1 MSKKVLGRRFQLE
14 SKLGEGGMG
23 SVYRALDLE
32 TRQAVAIKILRKD
45 LSESRHAR
53 RRFAR
58 EARAAGMLDH
68 SNIVHIYRF
77 YDEARPYMVM
87 ELVDGVSMR
96 RFVRREKPSHDRL
109 LGVAIQLCDAL
120 AHAHD
125 RGIVHRDMKP
135 DNIVVDT
142 NASGDDIVKVLDFG
156 LARVRLPEISHL
168 TRSGS
173 ALGTCSYMAPEQAS
187 GRPADERSDLYSLGV
202 IIYEAV
208 CGRTPFTADDPASIL
223 YMHVHEEPRNPR
235 THNPDIHP
243 ELEMLI
249 LRLMAKK
256 PDKRPSNARVLKEQ
270 LVSLRRLLRG
280 EVDGVE
286 SEPLRTLGGVGLP
299 QALPEAVPVTVT
311 TVASVAP
318 VVVNVGIPME
328 VPMLADPIS
337 GQPVSVLTADIPA
350 FSLLTRGRNPL
361 EATELEAE
369 LVENLEESVRQ
380 HDGRVLDRYG
390 TRVVAAF
397 CGYDHGSRAVHS
409 VQHMRTRV
417 GAVLNRYALEV
428 VPTVSAGVFG
438 GELGDRNGGDSWEE
452 VAKQELMHGASRL
465 ERLSRKLPDDTLV
478 SEDCLADGLQAEHLR
493 SLFVRGRREPIKV
506 YRVKPA

>member
-14 SKLGEGGMG
+14 GKLGEGGMG
-23 SVYRALDLE
+23 SVYRALDLQSRH
-32 TRQAVAIKILRKD
+32 TVAVKILRKD

-58 EARAAGMLDH
+58 EARASGMLDH
-68 SNIVHIYRF
+68 PNIVQIYRF
-77 YDEARPYMVM
+77 FDEARPYMVM
-87 ELVDGVSMR
+87 EYVEGVSMR
-96 RFVRREKPSHDRL
+96 RFVRREKPTQEHL
-109 LGVAIQLCDAL
+109 LELALQLCDAL

-135 DNIVVDT
+135 DNIMITRRDGTDVVK
-142 NASGDDIVKVLDFG
+142 ILDFG

-202 IIYEAV
+202 ILYEAV

-223 YMHVHEEPRNPR
+223 YMHVHEEPREPSS
-235 THNPDIHP
+235 HNPDIHP
-243 ELEMLI
+243 VLEQLI
-249 LRLMAKK
+249 LSLMSKK
-256 PDKRPSNARVLKEQ
+256 PDKRPSNARILKD
-270 LVSLRRLLRG
+270 RLLKLQRLMRG
-280 EVDGVE
+280 ETE
-286 SEPLRTLGGVGLP
+286 TIEEPMVSVGGVGLV
-299 QALPEAVPVTVT
+299 QALPEAVPLEPT
-311 TVASVAP
+311 P
-318 VVVNVGIPME
+318 
-328 VPMLADPIS
+328 

-397 CGYDHGSRAVHS
+397 CGADHGSRAVCS

-438 GELGDRNGGDSWEE
+438 GELGERNTGDSWEE
-452 VAKQELMHGASRL
+452 VAKQELMHGAARL

-478 SEDCLADGLQAEHLR
+478 SEDCLADNLHAEHLR

-506 YRVKPA
+506 FRVTPA

>member
-1 MSKKVLGRRFQLE
+1 
-14 SKLGEGGMG
+14 MG

-32 TRQAVAIKILRKD
+32 TRREVAIKILRKD

-68 SNIVHIYRF
+68 PNIVHIYRF
-77 YDEARPYMVM
+77 FDEARPYMVM

-96 RFVRREKPSHDRL
+96 RFVRREKPSHERL

-135 DNIVVDT
+135 DNIVIDIT
-142 NASGDDIVKVLDFG
+142 ANGEDIVKVLDFG

-202 IIYEAV
+202 ILYEAV

-243 ELEMLI
+243 ELESLI

-270 LVSLRRLLRG
+270 LVALRRLLSG
-280 EVDGVE
+280 EVE
-286 SEPLRTLGGVGLP
+286 ALPSEPLRVQGGVGLP

-311 TVASVAP
+311 TVASSVP
-318 VVVNVGIPME
+318 VLSASPT
-328 VPMLADPIS
+328 S
-337 GQPVSVLTADIPA
+337 GQAVSVLTADIPA

-438 GELGDRNGGDSWEE
+438 GELGDRNSGDSWEE

>member
-1 MSKKVLGRRFQLE
+1 
-14 SKLGEGGMG
+14 MG
-23 SVYRALDLE
+23 SVYRALDLQ
-32 TRQAVAIKILRKD
+32 TRRSVAIKILRKD

-68 SNIVHIYRF
+68 ANIVHILKF
-77 YDEARPYMVM
+77 FDDARPYMVM

-96 RFVRREKPSHDRL
+96 RFVRREKPTVDRL
-109 LGVAIQLCDAL
+109 LDVMMQLCDAL

-125 RGIVHRDMKP
+125 RGIVHRDIKP
-135 DNIVVDT
+135 DNIVINRTPQETDL
-142 NASGDDIVKVLDFG
+142 VKVLDFG

-202 IIYEAV
+202 ILYEAV

-235 THNPDIHP
+235 SHNPDIHP
-243 ELEMLI
+243 ELEKLI
-249 LRLMAKK
+249 LRLMSKQA
-256 PDKRPSNARVLKEQ
+256 DQRPSNARLLKEQ
-270 LVSLRRLLRG
+270 LQNLRKVLRG
-280 EVDGVE
+280 EITTMDAPAVK
-286 SEPLRTLGGVGLP
+286 PQGGVGLP
-299 QALPEAVPVTVT
+299 QALPKAVPTLEP
-311 TVASVAP
+311 AP
-318 VVVNVGIPME
+318 GE
-328 VPMLADPIS
+328 A
-337 GQPVSVLTADIPA
+337 VSVLTADVPA
-350 FSLLTRGRNPL
+350 FGLLTRGRNPL

-397 CGYDHGSRAVHS
+397 CGQDHGTRAVHS
-409 VQHMRTRV
+409 VAHMRSRV
-417 GAVLNRYALEV
+417 GAVLNRYSLEV

-438 GELGDRNGGDSWEE
+438 GELPQRKSGDSWEE
-452 VAKQELMHGASRL
+452 VAKQELMHGAARL

-478 SEDCLADGLQAEHLR
+478 SEDCLADNLRAEHLR

-506 YRVKPA
+506 FRVQPA

>member
-1 MSKKVLGRRFQLE
+1 MSKKVLGQRFQLE
-14 SKLGEGGMG
+14 GKLGEGGMG

-32 TRQAVAIKILRKD
+32 TRRSVAVKILRKD

-68 SNIVHIYRF
+68 PNIVAIYRF
-77 YDEARPYMVM
+77 YDEARPYMIM
-87 ELVDGVSMR
+87 EIADGISMR
-96 RFVRREKPSHDRL
+96 RFVRREKPTNERL
-109 LGVAIQLCDAL
+109 LGLAAQLCDAL

-135 DNIVVDT
+135 DNIVVSHSAD
-142 NASGDDIVKVLDFG
+142 GIDQVKVLDFG

-202 IIYEAV
+202 ILYEAV

-223 YMHVHEEPRNPR
+223 YMHVHEEPRAPR
-235 THNPDIHP
+235 SHNPDIHP
-243 ELEMLI
+243 ELEKLI

-256 PDKRPSNARVLKEQ
+256 PDKRPSNARILKEQ
-270 LVSLRRLLRG
+270 IVSLRRLLRG
-280 EVDGVE
+280 EITVMETAPAV
-286 SEPLRTLGGVGLP
+286 PQGGVGLP
-299 QALPEAVPVTVT
+299 QALPEAVP
-311 TVASVAP
+311 
-318 VVVNVGIPME
+318 ME
-328 VPMLADPIS
+328 PLP
-337 GQPVSVLTADIPA
+337 GQSVSVLTADVPA
-350 FSLLTRGRNPL
+350 FKLLTRGRNPL

-397 CGYDHGSRAVHS
+397 CGADHGPRAVHS

-438 GELGDRNGGDSWEE
+438 GELGERNAGDSWEE
-452 VAKQELMHGASRL
+452 VAKQELMHGAARL

-478 SEDCLADGLQAEHLR
+478 SEDCLNETLQAEHLR

-506 YRVKPA
+506 FRVKPA

>member
-1 MSKKVLGRRFQLE
+1 MSKKVLGGRFQLE
-14 SKLGEGGMG
+14 GKLGEGGMG
-23 SVYRALDLE
+23 SVYRALDLQ
-32 TRQAVAIKILRKD
+32 TRRSVAVKILRKD

-58 EARAAGMLDH
+58 EARAAGMLNH
-68 SNIVHIYRF
+68 PNIVGVLKF
-77 YDEARPYMVM
+77 YDETRPYMVM

-96 RFVRREKPSHDRL
+96 RFVRREKPTVDRL
-109 LGVAIQLCDAL
+109 LGVMMQLCDAL

-125 RGIVHRDMKP
+125 HGIVHRDIKP
-135 DNIVVDT
+135 DNIVIVSS
-142 NASGDDIVKVLDFG
+142 AQGHDDVVKVLDFG

-202 IIYEAV
+202 ILYEAV

-235 THNPDIHP
+235 SHNPDIHP
-243 ELEMLI
+243 ELEKLI
-249 LRLMAKK
+249 LRLMSKQA
-256 PDKRPSNARVLKEQ
+256 DQRPSNARLLKEQ
-270 LVSLRRLLRG
+270 LVMLRKVLRG
-280 EVDGVE
+280 ELATMEAPVVK
-286 SEPLRTLGGVGLP
+286 PQGGVGLP
-299 QALPEAVPVTVT
+299 QALPKAVPTLEP
-311 TVASVAP
+311 AP
-318 VVVNVGIPME
+318 GE
-328 VPMLADPIS
+328 A
-337 GQPVSVLTADIPA
+337 VSVLTADVPA
-350 FSLLTRGRNPL
+350 FGLLTRGRNPL

-369 LVENLEESVRQ
+369 LVETLEESVRQ
-380 HDGRVLDRYG
+380 HAGRVLDRYG

-397 CGYDHGSRAVHS
+397 CGVDHGARAVHS
-409 VQHMRTRV
+409 VVNMRTRV

-438 GELGDRNGGDSWEE
+438 GELPQRKSGDSWEE
-452 VAKQELMHGASRL
+452 VAKQELMHGAARL

-478 SEDCLADGLQAEHLR
+478 SEDCLASNLRAEQYR

-506 YRVKPA
+506 FRVQPA

>member
-14 SKLGEGGMG
+14 GKLGEGGMG
-23 SVYRALDLE
+23 SVYRALDLQ
-32 TRQAVAIKILRKD
+32 TRQTVAVKILRKD

-58 EARAAGMLDH
+58 EARASGMLEH
-68 SNIVHIYRF
+68 PNIVGIFRF
-77 YDEARPYMVM
+77 FDEARPYMVM
-87 ELVDGVSMR
+87 EYVDGISMR
-96 RFVRREKPSHDRL
+96 RFVRREKPSPDRL
-109 LGVAIQLCDAL
+109 LGLVEQLCDAL

-135 DNIVVDT
+135 DNIVISRS
-142 NASGDDIVKVLDFG
+142 NPSEDIVKVLDFG

-187 GRPADERSDLYSLGV
+187 GKPADERSDLYSLGV
-202 IIYEAV
+202 ILYEAV

-235 THNPDIHP
+235 SHNPDVHP
-243 ELEMLI
+243 EFEKLI
-249 LRLMAKK
+249 LRLMSKK
-256 PDKRPSNARVLKEQ
+256 ADKRPSNARILKEQ
-270 LVSLRRLLRG
+270 VVRLRRLLRG
-280 EVDGVE
+280 EVTVLE
-286 SEPLRTLGGVGLP
+286 TEPVKVQGGVGLP
-299 QALPEAVPVTVT
+299 QALPEAVPLE
-311 TVASVAP
+311 P
-318 VVVNVGIPME
+318 IP
-328 VPMLADPIS
+328 
-337 GQPVSVLTADIPA
+337 GQAVSVLTADVPA
-350 FSLLTRGRNPL
+350 FNLLTRGRNPL

-397 CGYDHGSRAVHS
+397 CGSDHGSRAVCS

-438 GELGDRNGGDSWEE
+438 GELGERNAGDSWEE
-452 VAKQELMHGASRL
+452 VAKQELMHGAARL

-478 SEDCLADGLQAEHLR
+478 SEDCLAENLQAEHLR

-506 YRVKPA
+506 FRVKPA

>member
-1 MSKKVLGRRFQLE
+1 MSKKILGRRFQLE
-14 SKLGEGGMG
+14 GKLGEGGMG

-32 TRQAVAIKILRKD
+32 TRQTVAVKILRKD

-58 EARAAGMLDH
+58 EARASGMLDH
-68 SNIVHIYRF
+68 ANIVGIFRF
-77 YDEARPYMVM
+77 FDEARPYMVM
-87 ELVDGVSMR
+87 EFVDGVSMR
-96 RFVRREKPSHDRL
+96 RFVRREKPDADRL
-109 LGVAIQLCDAL
+109 LGLGIQLCDAL

-125 RGIVHRDMKP
+125 RGIVHRDIKP
-135 DNIVVDT
+135 DNIVISRGES
-142 NASGDDIVKVLDFG
+142 NEDIVKVLDFG

-202 IIYEAV
+202 ILYEAV

-223 YMHVHEEPRNPR
+223 YMHVHEEPRSPR
-235 THNPDIHP
+235 SHNPDLHP
-243 ELEMLI
+243 EMEKMI
-249 LRLMAKK
+249 LKLMRKK
-256 PDKRPSNARVLKEQ
+256 PDRRPSNARILKEHMTQ
-270 LVSLRRLLRG
+270 LRRLLRG
-280 EVDGVE
+280 EVTVLE
-286 SEPLRTLGGVGLP
+286 TEPAKVQGGVGLP
-299 QALPEAVPVTVT
+299 QALPEAVPL
-311 TVASVAP
+311 
-318 VVVNVGIPME
+318 E
-328 VPMLADPIS
+328 HVP
-337 GQPVSVLTADIPA
+337 GQAVSVLTADVPA
-350 FSLLTRGRNPL
+350 FNLLTRGRNPL

-369 LVENLEESVRQ
+369 LVDKLEESVRQ

-397 CGYDHGSRAVHS
+397 CGMDHGTRAVHS

-438 GELGDRNGGDSWEE
+438 GELGERTAGDSWEE
-452 VAKQELMHGASRL
+452 VAKQELMHGAARL

-478 SEDCLADGLQAEHLR
+478 SEDCLAENLHAEHLR

-506 YRVKPA
+506 FRVKPA

>member
-1 MSKKVLGRRFQLE
+1 
-14 SKLGEGGMG
+14 MG
-23 SVYRALDLE
+23 SVYRALDLQ
-32 TRQAVAIKILRKD
+32 TRRTVAVKILRKD

-68 SNIVHIYRF
+68 PNIVGIYRF
-77 YDEARPYMVM
+77 FDEARPYMVM
-87 ELVDGVSMR
+87 EYVDGVSMR
-96 RFVRREKPSHDRL
+96 RYVRREKPTHDRL
-109 LGVAIQLCDAL
+109 LGLAVQLCDAL

-135 DNIVVDT
+135 DNIMICKGAESPEV
-142 NASGDDIVKVLDFG
+142 VKVLDFG

-202 IIYEAV
+202 ILYEAV

-235 THNPDIHP
+235 SHNPDIHP
-243 ELEMLI
+243 ELESLI
-249 LRLMAKK
+249 LRLMSKK
-256 PDKRPSNARVLKEQ
+256 PDKRPSNARILKEQ
-270 LVSLRRLLRG
+270 LLKMQRLLRG
-280 EVDGVE
+280 EITVVE
-286 SEPLRTLGGVGLP
+286 MAPVSQGGVGLP
-299 QALPEAVPVTVT
+299 QALPEAVPLE
-311 TVASVAP
+311 P
-318 VVVNVGIPME
+318 IP
-328 VPMLADPIS
+328 
-337 GQPVSVLTADIPA
+337 GQSVSVLTADIPA

-369 LVENLEESVRQ
+369 LVENLEDSVRQ

-397 CGYDHGSRAVHS
+397 CGNDHGIRAVHS

-438 GELGDRNGGDSWEE
+438 GELGERNTGDSWEE
-452 VAKQELMHGASRL
+452 VAKQELMHGAARL

-478 SEDCLADGLQAEHLR
+478 SEDCLTESLHAEHLR

-506 YRVKPA
+506 FRVKPA

>member
-1 MSKKVLGRRFQLE
+1 
-14 SKLGEGGMG
+14 MG
-23 SVYRALDLE
+23 SVYRALDLQ
-32 TRQAVAIKILRKD
+32 TKQTVAVKILRKD

-58 EARAAGMLDH
+58 EARASGMLDH
-68 SNIVHIYRF
+68 PNIVSIYRF
-77 YDEARPYMVM
+77 FDEARPYMVM
-87 ELVDGVSMR
+87 ELVDGISMR
-96 RFVRREKPSHDRL
+96 RFVRREKPTQERL
-109 LGVAIQLCDAL
+109 LGIAVQLCDAL

-135 DNIVVDT
+135 DNIIVNRSNQGEDW
-142 NASGDDIVKVLDFG
+142 VKVLDFG

-223 YMHVHEEPRNPR
+223 YMHVHEEPRSPR
-235 THNPDIHP
+235 SHNPDIHP
-243 ELEMLI
+243 ELEKLI

-256 PDKRPSNARVLKEQ
+256 PDKRPSNARILKEQ
-270 LVSLRRLLRG
+270 LLNLGRVLRG
-280 EVDGVE
+280 EPVTVE
-286 SEPLRTLGGVGLP
+286 AAAVRTQGGVGLP
-299 QALPEAVPVTVT
+299 QALPEAVPIVP
-311 TVASVAP
+311 S
-318 VVVNVGIPME
+318 PM
-328 VPMLADPIS
+328 P
-337 GQPVSVLTADIPA
+337 GQSVSVLTADIPA
-350 FSLLTRGRNPL
+350 FTLLTRGRNPL

-369 LVENLEESVRQ
+369 LVDNLEESVRQ

-397 CGYDHGSRAVHS
+397 CGADHGPRAVSS

-438 GELGDRNGGDSWEE
+438 GDLGERNTGDSWEE
-452 VAKQELMHGASRL
+452 VAKQELMHGAARL

-478 SEDCLADGLQAEHLR
+478 SEDCLTDGLQAEHLR

-506 YRVKPA
+506 FRVKPA

>member
-1 MSKKVLGRRFQLE
+1 MSKKVLGDRFQLDA
-14 SKLGEGGMG
+14 KLGEGGMG
-23 SVYRALDLE
+23 SVYRALDLQ
-32 TRQAVAIKILRKD
+32 TRRSVAIKVLRKD

-68 SNIVHIYRF
+68 PNIVRVLKF
-77 YDEARPYMVM
+77 YDVKRPYMVQ
-87 ELVDGVSMR
+87 ELVDGISMR
-96 RFVRREKPSHDRL
+96 RYVRREKPSPERL
-109 LGVAIQLCDAL
+109 IGILIQLCDAL

-135 DNIVVDT
+135 DNIVIAKSKT
-142 NASGDDIVKVLDFG
+142 GGDVVKVLDFG

-202 IIYEAV
+202 ILYEAV
-208 CGRTPFTADDPASIL
+208 CGRTPFSADDPASIL

-235 THNPDIHP
+235 SHNPDIHP
-243 ELEMLI
+243 EMEKLI
-249 LRLMAKK
+249 LRLMAKQ

-270 LVSLRRLLRG
+270 LVRLTQVLRG
-280 EVDGVE
+280 ELPAIDAPAPKVQ
-286 SEPLRTLGGVGLP
+286 GGVGLP
-299 QALPEAVPVTVT
+299 QALPKAVPLEP
-311 TVASVAP
+311 AP
-318 VVVNVGIPME
+318 GE
-328 VPMLADPIS
+328 A
-337 GQPVSVLTADIPA
+337 VSVLTADVPA
-350 FSLLTRGRNPL
+350 FGLLTRGRNPL

-369 LVENLEESVRQ
+369 LVEKLEESVRQ
-380 HDGRVLDRYG
+380 QDGRVLDRYG

-397 CGYDHGSRAVHS
+397 CGAGHGSRAVHS
-409 VQHMRTRV
+409 VQSMRTRV

-438 GELGDRNGGDSWEE
+438 GELSARKAGDSWEE
-452 VAKQELMHGASRL
+452 VAKQELMHGAARL

-478 SEDCLADGLQAEHLR
+478 SEDCLEDTLRAEHLR

-506 YRVKPA
+506 FRVQPA

>member
-1 MSKKVLGRRFQLE
+1 
-14 SKLGEGGMG
+14 MG

-32 TRQAVAIKILRKD
+32 TRRTVAVKILRKD

-68 SNIVHIYRF
+68 PNIVHIYRF
-77 YDEARPYMVM
+77 FDEARPYMVM
-87 ELVDGVSMR
+87 ELVDGISMR
-96 RFVRREKPSHDRL
+96 RFVRREKPSHERL
-109 LGVAIQLCDAL
+109 LGIAVQLCDAL

-125 RGIVHRDMKP
+125 RGIVHRDIKP
-135 DNIVVDT
+135 DNIVI
-142 NASGDDIVKVLDFG
+142 NAKSGETDIVKVLDFG

-202 IIYEAV
+202 ILYEAL

-223 YMHVHEEPRNPR
+223 YMHVHEDPRAPR
-235 THNPDIHP
+235 SHNPDIHP
-243 ELEMLI
+243 EVEKLV

-256 PDKRPSNARVLKEQ
+256 PDKRPSNARILKEQ
-270 LVSLRRLLRG
+270 LLALQRMLRG
-280 EVDGVE
+280 DLAPPELV
-286 SEPLRTLGGVGLP
+286 TAKAQGGVGLP
-299 QALPEAVPVTVT
+299 QALPEAVPLAAT
-311 TVASVAP
+311 P
-318 VVVNVGIPME
+318 IP
-328 VPMLADPIS
+328 
-337 GQPVSVLTADIPA
+337 GQAVSVLTADIPA
-350 FSLLTRGRNPL
+350 FNLLTRGKNPL

-369 LVENLEESVRQ
+369 LVDNLEESVRQ

-397 CGYDHGSRAVHS
+397 CGIDHGSRAVHS

-438 GELGDRNGGDSWEE
+438 GELGERSAGDSWEE
-452 VAKQELMHGASRL
+452 VAKQELMHGAARL

-478 SEDCLADGLQAEHLR
+478 SEDCLAENLAAEHLR

-506 YRVKPA
+506 FRVKPA

>member
-14 SKLGEGGMG
+14 GKLGEGGMG
-23 SVYRALDLE
+23 SVYRALDLQ
-32 TRQAVAIKILRKD
+32 TRRTVAVKILRKD

-68 SNIVHIYRF
+68 PNIVGIYRF
-77 YDEARPYMVM
+77 FDEARPYMVM
-87 ELVDGVSMR
+87 EYVDGISMR
-96 RFVRREKPSHDRL
+96 RFVRREKPEHDRL
-109 LGVAIQLCDAL
+109 LGLVLQLCDAL

-135 DNIVVDT
+135 DNIVI
-142 NASGDDIVKVLDFG
+142 SKGDVVKVLDFG

-202 IIYEAV
+202 ILYEAV

-223 YMHVHEEPRNPR
+223 YMHVHEEPRAPR
-235 THNPDIHP
+235 SHNPDIHP
-243 ELEMLI
+243 ELEKLI

-256 PDKRPSNARVLKEQ
+256 PDKRPSNARVLKEK
-270 LVSLRRLLRG
+270 VLRLQKLLRG
-280 EVDGVE
+280 EV
-286 SEPLRTLGGVGLP
+286 TLPEEVPTRGGVGLP
-299 QALPEAVPVTVT
+299 QALPEAVPLE
-311 TVASVAP
+311 P
-318 VVVNVGIPME
+318 IP
-328 VPMLADPIS
+328 
-337 GQPVSVLTADIPA
+337 GQAVSVLTADIPA
-350 FSLLTRGRNPL
+350 FNLLTRGRNPL

-397 CGYDHGSRAVHS
+397 CGLDHGSRAVCS
-409 VQHMRTRV
+409 VQNMRSRV

-438 GELGDRNGGDSWEE
+438 GELGERNAGDSWEE
-452 VAKQELMHGASRL
+452 VAKQELMHGAARL

-478 SEDCLADGLQAEHLR
+478 SEDCLAENLQAEHLR

-506 YRVKPA
+506 FRVKPA

>member
-1 MSKKVLGRRFQLE
+1 
-14 SKLGEGGMG
+14 MG

-32 TRQAVAIKILRKD
+32 SGRTVAIKILRKD

-96 RFVRREKPSHDRL
+96 RFVRREKPTHERL
-109 LGVAIQLCDAL
+109 LSVAIQLCDAL

-142 NASGDDIVKVLDFG
+142 SNPAEDVVKVLDFG

-202 IIYEAV
+202 ILYEAV

-243 ELEMLI
+243 ELEALI

-256 PDKRPSNARVLKEQ
+256 PEKRPSNARVLKEQ
-270 LVSLRRLLRG
+270 LIALRALLRG
-280 EVDGVE
+280 EVVE
-286 SEPLRTLGGVGLP
+286 PELLRTQGGVGLP
-299 QALPEAVPVTVT
+299 QALPEAVPVA
-311 TVASVAP
+311 TVATAATAAAVAATP
-318 VVVNVGIPME
+318 VLVPGPIP
-328 VPMLADPIS
+328 
-337 GQPVSVLTADIPA
+337 GQSVSVLTADIPA
-350 FSLLTRGRNPL
+350 FNLLTRGRNPL

-397 CGYDHGSRAVHS
+397 CGNDHGSRAVHS
-409 VQHMRTRV
+409 VQNMRTRV

-438 GELGDRNGGDSWEE
+438 GDLGDRNSGDSWEE

>member
-14 SKLGEGGMG
+14 GKLGEGGMG
-23 SVYRALDLE
+23 SVYRALDLQ
-32 TRQAVAIKILRKD
+32 TRRTVAVKILRKD

-68 SNIVHIYRF
+68 PNIVGIYRF
-77 YDEARPYMVM
+77 FDEARPYMVM
-87 ELVDGVSMR
+87 EYVDGISMR
-96 RFVRREKPSHDRL
+96 RFVRREKPEHDRL
-109 LGVAIQLCDAL
+109 LGLVLQLCDAL

-135 DNIVVDT
+135 DNIVI
-142 NASGDDIVKVLDFG
+142 SKGDVVKVLDFG

-202 IIYEAV
+202 ILYEAV

-223 YMHVHEEPRNPR
+223 YMHVHEEPRAPR
-235 THNPDIHP
+235 SHNPDVHP
-243 ELEMLI
+243 ELEKLI
-249 LRLMAKK
+249 LRLMNKK
-256 PDKRPSNARVLKEQ
+256 PDKRFSNARVLKERVYRLQ
-270 LVSLRRLLRG
+270 KLLRG
-280 EVDGVE
+280 ELTVADVE
-286 SEPLRTLGGVGLP
+286 PVNIGGVGLP
-299 QALPEAVPVTVT
+299 QALPEAVPLE
-311 TVASVAP
+311 P
-318 VVVNVGIPME
+318 VP
-328 VPMLADPIS
+328 
-337 GQPVSVLTADIPA
+337 GQAVSVLTADIPA
-350 FSLLTRGRNPL
+350 FSILTRGRNPL

-397 CGYDHGSRAVHS
+397 CGMDHGSRAVSS
-409 VQHMRTRV
+409 VQNMRTRV

-438 GELGDRNGGDSWEE
+438 GELGERNAGDSWEE
-452 VAKQELMHGASRL
+452 VAKQELMHGAARL

-478 SEDCLADGLQAEHLR
+478 SEDCLAENLQAEHLR

-506 YRVKPA
+506 FRVKPA

>member
-1 MSKKVLGRRFQLE
+1 MSKKVLGGRFQLE
-14 SKLGEGGMG
+14 GKLGEGGMG
-23 SVYRALDLE
+23 SVYRALDLQS
-32 TRQAVAIKILRKD
+32 RRSVAIKILRKD

-58 EARAAGMLDH
+58 EARAASMLDH
-68 SNIVHIYRF
+68 DNIVRVLKF
-77 YDEARPYMVM
+77 YDETRPYMVM

-96 RFVRREKPSHDRL
+96 RFVRREKPVVDRL
-109 LGVAIQLCDAL
+109 LSTMMQLCDAL

-125 RGIVHRDMKP
+125 RGVVHRDIKP
-135 DNIVVDT
+135 DNIVILT
-142 NASGDDIVKVLDFG
+142 TSEGQDIVKVLDFG

-202 IIYEAV
+202 ILYEAV

-243 ELEMLI
+243 ELEKLI
-249 LRLMAKK
+249 LRLMSKQA
-256 PDKRPSNARVLKEQ
+256 DHRPSNARMLKEQ
-270 LVSLRRLLRG
+270 LQNLRKVLKG
-280 EVDGVE
+280 ELTTMDIAPVKMVQ
-286 SEPLRTLGGVGLP
+286 GGIGLP
-299 QALPEAVPVTVT
+299 QALPKA
-311 TVASVAP
+311 VAP
-318 VVVNVGIPME
+318 TLEPGPGE
-328 VPMLADPIS
+328 
-337 GQPVSVLTADIPA
+337 QVSVLTADVPA
-350 FSLLTRGRNPL
+350 FGLLTRGRNPL

-397 CGYDHGSRAVHS
+397 CGVDHGSRAVHS
-409 VQHMRTRV
+409 VAHMRSRV
-417 GAVLNRYALEV
+417 GAVLNRYSLEV

-438 GELGDRNGGDSWEE
+438 GELPQRKSGDSWEE
-452 VAKQELMHGASRL
+452 VAKQELMHGAARL

-478 SEDCLADGLQAEHLR
+478 SEDCLADNLKSEHLR

-506 YRVKPA
+506 YRVQPA

>member
-14 SKLGEGGMG
+14 GKLGEGGMG
-23 SVYRALDLE
+23 SVYRALDLQ
-32 TRQAVAIKILRKD
+32 TRRTVAVKILRKD

-68 SNIVHIYRF
+68 PNIVGIYRF
-77 YDEARPYMVM
+77 FDEARPYMVM
-87 ELVDGVSMR
+87 EYVDGISMR
-96 RFVRREKPSHDRL
+96 RFVRREKPTHDRL
-109 LGVAIQLCDAL
+109 LGLVLQLCDAL

-135 DNIVVDT
+135 DIVI
-142 NASGDDIVKVLDFG
+142 SKGDVVKVLDFG

-202 IIYEAV
+202 ILYEAV

-223 YMHVHEEPRNPR
+223 YMHVHEEPRAPR
-235 THNPDIHP
+235 SHNPDVHP
-243 ELEMLI
+243 ELEKLI

-256 PDKRPSNARVLKEQ
+256 PDKRPSNARVLKEK
-270 LVSLRRLLRG
+270 VLRLQKLLRG
-280 EVDGVE
+280 EVTVIE
-286 SEPLRTLGGVGLP
+286 EAPARGGVGLP
-299 QALPEAVPVTVT
+299 QALPEAVPLE
-311 TVASVAP
+311 P
-318 VVVNVGIPME
+318 IP
-328 VPMLADPIS
+328 
-337 GQPVSVLTADIPA
+337 GQAVSVLTADIPA
-350 FSLLTRGRNPL
+350 FTILTRGRNPL

-397 CGYDHGSRAVHS
+397 CGLDHGSRAVSS
-409 VQHMRTRV
+409 VQNMRTRV

-438 GELGDRNGGDSWEE
+438 GELGERNSGDSWEE
-452 VAKQELMHGASRL
+452 VAKQELMHGAARL

-478 SEDCLADGLQAEHLR
+478 SEDCLAENLQAEHLR

-506 YRVKPA
+506 FRVKPA

>member
-1 MSKKVLGRRFQLE
+1 MSKKVLGGRFQLE
-14 SKLGEGGMG
+14 GKLGEGGMG
-23 SVYRALDLE
+23 SVYRALDLQS
-32 TRQAVAIKILRKD
+32 RRSVAIKILRKD

-68 SNIVHIYRF
+68 DNIVRVLKF

-96 RFVRREKPSHDRL
+96 RFVRREKPSVDRL
-109 LGVAIQLCDAL
+109 LEVMTQLCDAL

-125 RGIVHRDMKP
+125 RSIVHRDIKP
-135 DNIVVDT
+135 DNIVIMT
-142 NASGDDIVKVLDFG
+142 PTSGADVVKVLDFG

-202 IIYEAV
+202 ILYEAV

-223 YMHVHEEPRNPR
+223 YMHVHEEPRSPR

-243 ELEMLI
+243 ELERLI
-249 LRLMAKK
+249 LRLMSKQA
-256 PDKRPSNARVLKEQ
+256 DQRPSNARLLKEQ
-270 LVSLRRLLRG
+270 IQNLRKVLRG
-280 EVDGVE
+280 ELTTMDTPPVRVQ
-286 SEPLRTLGGVGLP
+286 GGVGLP
-299 QALPEAVPVTVT
+299 QALPKAV
-311 TVASVAP
+311 AAP
-318 VVVNVGIPME
+318 TME
-328 VPMLADPIS
+328 PAP
-337 GQPVSVLTADIPA
+337 GAPVSVLTADVPA
-350 FSLLTRGRNPL
+350 FGLLTRGRNPL

-397 CGYDHGSRAVHS
+397 CGDDHGSRAVHS
-409 VQHMRTRV
+409 VAHMRTRV
-417 GAVLNRYALEV
+417 GAVLNRYSLEV

-438 GELGDRNGGDSWEE
+438 GELPQRKSGDSWEE
-452 VAKQELMHGASRL
+452 VAKQELMHGAARL

-478 SEDCLADGLQAEHLR
+478 SEDCLASNLQAEHLR

-506 YRVKPA
+506 FRVQPA

>member
-1 MSKKVLGRRFQLE
+1 MSKKVLGQRFQLE

-32 TRQAVAIKILRKD
+32 TRRSVAVKILRKD

-68 SNIVHIYRF
+68 PNIVAIYRF
-77 YDEARPYMVM
+77 FDEARPYMVM
-87 ELVDGVSMR
+87 EIADGVSMR
-96 RFVRREKPSHDRL
+96 RFVRREKPTHERL
-109 LGVAIQLCDAL
+109 LGLAIQLCDAL

-135 DNIVVDT
+135 DNIVVSHT
-142 NASGDDIVKVLDFG
+142 PEGGDLVKVLDFG

-202 IIYEAV
+202 ILYEAV

-235 THNPDIHP
+235 SHNPDIHP
-243 ELEMLI
+243 ELESLI

-256 PDKRPSNARVLKEQ
+256 PDKRPSNARILKEQ
-270 LVSLRRLLRG
+270 LVSLRRLMRG
-280 EVDGVE
+280 EITVME
-286 SEPLRTLGGVGLP
+286 AEPVAVQGGIGLP
-299 QALPEAVPVTVT
+299 QALPEAVP
-311 TVASVAP
+311 
-318 VVVNVGIPME
+318 IME
-328 VPMLADPIS
+328 PLP
-337 GQPVSVLTADIPA
+337 GQSVSVLTADVPA
-350 FSLLTRGRNPL
+350 FKLLTRGRNPL

-369 LVENLEESVRQ
+369 LIENLEESVRQ

-397 CGYDHGSRAVHS
+397 CGADHGPRAVHS
-409 VQHMRTRV
+409 VQHMRSRV

-438 GELGDRNGGDSWEE
+438 GELGERNSGDSWEE
-452 VAKQELMHGASRL
+452 VAKQELMHGAARL

-478 SEDCLADGLQAEHLR
+478 SEDCLTEGLHAEHLR

-506 YRVKPA
+506 FRVKPA